1 MPRGYLKHH
10 DRSVGTKVARGGS
23 SRKPGQQSGKSKRR
37 RNKLSLINE
46 YDVKYWSDEDA
57 YFTGDEEDDI
67 PTGNKRRGNIS
78 NENRE
83 ERTEIVQRHSEGCA
97 SIAISEDLSY
107 SLCDDHE
114 EDFTIVSS
122 PWEADL
128 ESDFESLVF
137 VSQTI
142 EPELTLPTRAMDAK
156 TPECEK

>member
-1 MPRGYLKHH
+1 MYDMILVQREQ
-10 DRSVGTKVARGGS
+10 DDAIAQQRQGS
-23 SRKPGQQSGKSKRR
+23 SSTTDAQPGYNQH
-37 RNKLSLINE
+37 
-46 YDVKYWSDEDA
+46 
-57 YFTGDEEDDI
+57 T
-67 PTGNKRRGNIS
+67 TGNKRRGNIS

-83 ERTEIVQRHSEGCA
+83 DRTEIVQSDSEGFT

-142 EPELTLPTRAMDAK
+142 EPELTLPTLATDAK
-156 TPECEK
+156 AHS